1 MFADYQPKHPEEA
14 DFFRKK
20 NMGFGDKKIWK
31 TRRKGQDL
39 ISAPKRGDFMV
50 KLVHWGSC

>member
-1 MFADYQPKHPEEA
+1 MFADYQQKHPEEA

-31 TRRKGQDL
+31 TSRKGQDVV
-39 ISAPKRGDFMV
+39 SARKPPKKEV
-50 KLVHWGSC
+50 VSW